1 MKKLLAILLMGA
13 MLLGVAGCGAGG
25 DAQNGE
31 NGAGNG
37 EQTGQKIAYVT
48 GTGGL
53 GDKSFN
59 DLGYEGIQRL
69 MDEGIE
75 CSVAEP
81 KAVSEFEGIIRN
93 FADTGEYALIVAMGG
108 ESVDALKS
116 VALDYPEQPMLVLD
130 GLAGEETIKSVM
142 FSQPDTGFLVGA
154 YAALMLNEGEL
165 PNARGEKVLGVVGGM
180 DIPLIRSIIVG
191 YECGARFVDPEI
203 QVLSSYVG
211 SWADPGKGLELTQ
224 SLYNQG
230 ADIVF
235 QAAGGSG
242 MGVLEASKNN
252 NLYAIGYDGNQNSIS
267 PDTILASGARG
278 TADMIYDTAKEALA
292 GNFQGGDF
300 IIGMKDDPNTSQLL
314 LEGSNVTTPE
324 SVKEKVEEIKEFL
337 STSEVAIPEDP
348 AEVDNYL
355 SQVGTF
361 QQ

>member
-1 MKKLLAILLMGA
+1 MKKLVAFLLMGV
-13 MLLGVAGCGAGG
+13 MLLGIAGCGQKQDVEKDPEGG
-25 DAQNGE
+25 AQ
-31 NGAGNG
+31 A
-37 EQTGQKIAYVT
+37 GQKIAYVT

-59 DLGYEGIQRL
+59 DLGYEGIKRL
-69 MDEGIE
+69 MDEGID

-81 KAVSEFEGIIRN
+81 KAVSEIEGIIRN
-93 FADTGEYALIVAMGG
+93 FADTGEYALIIAMGG
-108 ESVDALKS
+108 EAVDALKS
-116 VALDYPEQPMLVLD
+116 VTQDYPEQPMMVMD
-130 GLAGEETIKSVM
+130 GLAGVDTVKSVM

-154 YAALMLNEGEL
+154 YAALMLTEGNL
-165 PNARGEKVLGVVGGM
+165 PNARGEKLLGVVGGM
-180 DIPLIRSIIVG
+180 DIPLIRSIIIG

-203 QVLSSYVG
+203 QVLTAYVG
-211 SWADPGKGLELTQ
+211 SWGDPGKGLELTQ
-224 SLYNQG
+224 SLYGQG
-230 ADIVF
+230 ADIVL

-278 TADMIYDTAKEALA
+278 TAYMIYDTAKAALA

-300 IIGMKDDPNTSQLL
+300 VIDMKDDPATAQLL
-314 LEGSNVTTPE
+314 LEDSNVTTPE
-324 SVKEKVEEIKEFL
+324 SVKEKVEQIKEFL
-337 STSEVAIPEDP
+337 STSEVAIPDDF
-348 AEVDNYL
+348 ADVDNYL